1 MPLPDL
7 VRKCA
12 ERSGCPGDGA
22 FRVHLVVVNE
32 RAAGRFDHAHAFQ
45 GVYAG
50 CCAHMRVENLRIVK
64 ESFDAFQ
71 GRDNSMSLV

>member
-1 MPLPDL
+1 M
-7 VRKCA
+7 
-12 ERSGCPGDGA
+12 
-22 FRVHLVVVNE
+22 VNE
-32 RAAGRFDHAHAFQ
+32 RTAGRFDHAHAFQ

-71 GRDNSMSLV
+71 GKDNFNDPGVMVEERTMRHWCRNADEIR